1 MLLANRRDG
10 LGLVPPAG
18 DAWPVREVVFYL
30 RVGKKLIGQLRLD
43 AKSRLELGA
52 CSSDMEVLISSG
64 AARIAVMTT
73 DESVT
78 LAAQESLASNFHIT
92 LLDAAEGLLAV
103 QNERKQ

>member
-1 MLLANRRDG
+1 
-10 LGLVPPAG
+10 
-18 DAWPVREVVFYL
+18 
-30 RVGKKLIGQLRLD
+30 
-43 AKSRLELGA
+43 
-52 CSSDMEVLISSG
+52 MEVLISSG